1 MENSRNW
8 RNKRTMEPDSES
20 TVYGHRRALSSFQI
34 HTRTE
39 VVTGLGWIGWIGLGV
54 RVRVKG

>member
-1 MENSRNW
+1 
-8 RNKRTMEPDSES
+8 MEPDSES

-39 VVTGLGWIGWIGLGV
+39 VVTELGWIGWIGLGV